1 MQRILVVEDQR
12 ELSETLRSVLTFEGF
27 QVLTAGDG
35 EKALECLGREP
46 VDLVVLD
53 LMLPVL
59 DGYQVVARLRKQGS
73 TVGVLMLT
81 ARGEEGDRI
90 RGLKLGADDYL
101 VKPFSMLEL
110 LERIKAIL
118 RRTRPA
124 TGQPVLVSGP
134 FRLESASMKVLL
146 DGQPLD
152 LTAKQ
157 FLLLELLLAHPGTT
171 LDRSEMLRHVWPPDS
186 RPSLRAVDVH
196 MARLRKKI
204 GDTEATGYI
213 RSIASA
219 GYRWALPVTPL

>member
-1 MQRILVVEDQR
+1 MPKILVVEDQI
-12 ELSETLRSVLTFEGF
+12 ELADTLRSVLTFEGF
-27 QVLTAGDG
+27 EVLTARDG
-35 EKALECLGREP
+35 ERALEDFAREP
-46 VDLVVLD
+46 IDLVVLD
-53 LMLPVL
+53 LMLPGV
-59 DGYQVVARLRKQGS
+59 DGYQVVTRLRQAGS
-73 TVGVLMLT
+73 SVGVLMLT

-90 RGLKLGADDYL
+90 RGLKLGADDYM

-124 TGQPVLVSGP
+124 TPQPTFLSGP
-134 FRLESASMKVLL
+134 LRLESASMKATL

-157 FLLLELLLAHPGTT
+157 FLLLELLLAHAGTT
-171 LDRSEMLRHVWPPDS
+171 LDRSEILRHVWPPDS

-196 MARLRKKI
+196 MTRLRRKI
-204 GDTEATGYI
+204 GDTEATGFI

-219 GYRWALPVTPL
+219 GYRWALPVMRL